1 MNPLLLTGLNGGQT
15 NKQYVITEQGLQLG
29 RDPSNDIC
37 LDDPDVSR
45 HHARVV
51 LYNSALWVQDTGSR
65 NGVFV
70 NNTRI
75 TNHKQLSPGDQLL
88 VGSHAFR
95 IDMGQP
101 RGAAPPAVE
110 VDMGIPAAPEASG
123 FKKWPFI
130 VAIIAV
136 VLAIAL
142 IASAGSDPEPAEV
155 EVEGQ
160 GASSGGNAYSLEE
173 ALAGLEGE
181 RDADTPDA
189 PPPGSADGTSLE
201 EVLLSITDGEAQGM
215 EGWPDPPEGVSSGEL
230 VDQGHALYRAGRLHD
245 ALLKYQMGAKAAA
258 SEGKDCKI
266 CTVRIDK
273 VSKEI
278 ALAIQE
284 NYDAGFKYYESMQYQ
299 QAITAWE
306 TVLLLEPDEE
316 AEIHVRTAEYLEQ
329 ARAAVMRQY

>member
-15 NKQYVITEQGLQLG
+15 NKQYVITERGLQLG

-45 HHARVV
+45 HHARVI

-70 NNTRI
+70 NNSRI

-101 RGAAPPAVE
+101 RGAAIPAVE
-110 VDMGIPAAPEASG
+110 VDMGVPDTRERSG

-130 VAIIAV
+130 VAIAAV
-136 VLAIAL
+136 ILIIGL
-142 IASAGSDPEPAEV
+142 IAAAGSGAEPAEV
-155 EVEGQ
+155 EGGGTE
-160 GASSGGNAYSLEE
+160 ASAGGDAYSLEA
-173 ALAGLEGE
+173 ALAGLEGD
-181 RDADTPDA
+181 RATAPDA
-189 PPPGSADGTSLE
+189 PASGSADGTSLE
-201 EVLLSITDGEAQGM
+201 EALRSITDGEAQGM

-245 ALLKYQMGAKAAA
+245 AMLKYQMGAKAAA
-258 SEGKDCKI
+258 REGKECKI
-266 CTVRIDK
+266 CAVRIDK